1 MKKIDLSGA
10 FLIFSELPDDG
21 TVATSIHRYFQR
33 EIWNETRLV
42 DRFIMYAA
50 LPLVPFVA
58 ALLAT
63 VFTTLNG
70 RFIKKQ
76 TGKGIARQ
84 AYEQIGLANRF
95 AILPPGTTFL
105 NCTMT
110 VRKRMLVNT

>member
-1 MKKIDLSGA
+1 
-10 FLIFSELPDDG
+10 
-21 TVATSIHRYFQR
+21 
-33 EIWNETRLV
+33 
-42 DRFIMYAA
+42 MYAA

-110 VRKRMLVNT
+110 VRKHMLVNT